1 MNKKIKM
8 LVIPSDKTGVGKFRS
23 VDPHVYIAEH
33 YNDDFDV
40 DIMYLE
46 DIPTNDI
53 EDFLKKYD
61 LIHIH
66 KQLDKELR
74 LMSTIKFLGIPV
86 IVDVD
91 DYYYLG
97 NDHPMSLSAK
107 KEKWHEAVIRHL
119 EMADYVSTTTDIYA
133 KELKKHNK
141 NVLVFPNAIDPNEK
155 QYCQEK
161 NKSDKLRVG
170 LICGSS
176 HLHDIELLNGIA
188 ETAKQ
193 NSNVQLVLCGFDT
206 NGTRTIYHNDTG
218 QVERRPILPQESVWF
233 DYERI
238 ITDNYKYLSKE
249 HRDFLLRFV
258 KGVDDP
264 FTNEPYRRMWT
275 RNINQYATH
284 DENVDVLLAPLKEH
298 DFNKMKSQLKEIEA
312 GFTHTALIAQNFG
325 AYTIDLV
332 PFREFGGKINE
343 NGTAL
348 LVDSRKNH
356 KDWAKNINFL
366 AEHPE
371 YVEKLKENLYNFVKN
386 KYSLEKVCE
395 ERVNVYKDIVK
406 NYKK

>member
-8 LVIPSDKTGVGKFRS
+8 LVIPSDRTGVGKFRS
-23 VDPHVYIAEH
+23 IDPHVYIAEH

-238 ITDNYKYLSKE
+238 ITDNYKYISRE

-284 DENVDVLLAPLKEH
+284 YENVDVLLAPLKEN

-343 NGTAL
+343 NGTAI